1 MEILA
6 VIQARGGSKGIPK
19 KNIYPISG
27 YPLISYTIVA
37 AMKSQLISDLIV
49 STDSDEIADV
59 ARTYGA
65 KVPFIRPDHL
75 AGDKV
80 LSVDSL
86 HHAVLET
93 EKIYSKKYDYVIE
106 LPCVSPLRDHHD
118 IDDALNKLIQNESD
132 SVISVVNTGEKH
144 PVRLKK
150 IINEEIH
157 DITEEFPEPGQN
169 SRRQDLSPPSFIR
182 NGAIYAMR
190 RDTLI
195 NDKSRHG
202 NRSLA
207 FVMQEEKS
215 VNIDTVEDLK
225 IAEFKINN
233 GDCNNNPWEAKN
245 YEIEKVIK
253 KQKNTLLVTTPIHF
267 LPEVKSDLI
276 KYFSCIFAPE
286 AKKETLIELFK
297 NESIDAWL
305 CSPCPK
311 YQINEE
317 VIGKVKN
324 LKMIVTPS
332 TGSNHID
339 HDFCKKNKIEVHSLK
354 DTDFV
359 SNIYASSEYAFTL
372 MLSVVRNL
380 PKASKSALSYKWREV
395 EDEFRGIE
403 LIDKKLGIIGYGRIG
418 SNVARYA
425 NAMGISVGAFDPY
438 KEIDSPV
445 IKYSSHLDLLKNS
458 DIVLIAVHLDSST
471 ENMVDSSWFNSMKD
485 GVFFINVSRGEI
497 VVEEDLI
504 HALESRK
511 IKSAGLDVIRN
522 EISSE
527 LKSSKVINYA
537 KDNDNLVITPHIAG
551 LTVDSERKAAE
562 FSLDILRKSLKG
574 NK

>member
-195 NDKSRHG
+195 NDNSRHG
-202 NRSLA
+202 NRRLSL
-207 FVMQEEKS
+207 
-215 VNIDTVEDLK
+215 
-225 IAEFKINN
+225 
-233 GDCNNNPWEAKN
+233 CR
-245 YEIEKVIK
+245 
-253 KQKNTLLVTTPIHF
+253 
-267 LPEVKSDLI
+267 
-276 KYFSCIFAPE
+276 
-286 AKKETLIELFK
+286 
-297 NESIDAWL
+297 
-305 CSPCPK
+305 
-311 YQINEE
+311 
-317 VIGKVKN
+317 
-324 LKMIVTPS
+324 
-332 TGSNHID
+332 
-339 HDFCKKNKIEVHSLK
+339 KKNQSILIRLK
-354 DTDFV
+354 T
-359 SNIYASSEYAFTL
+359 
-372 MLSVVRNL
+372 
-380 PKASKSALSYKWREV
+380 
-395 EDEFRGIE
+395 
-403 LIDKKLGIIGYGRIG
+403 
-418 SNVARYA
+418 
-425 NAMGISVGAFDPY
+425 
-438 KEIDSPV
+438 
-445 IKYSSHLDLLKNS
+445 
-458 DIVLIAVHLDSST
+458 
-471 ENMVDSSWFNSMKD
+471 
-485 GVFFINVSRGEI
+485 
-497 VVEEDLI
+497 
-504 HALESRK
+504 
-511 IKSAGLDVIRN
+511 
-522 EISSE
+522 
-527 LKSSKVINYA
+527 
-537 KDNDNLVITPHIAG
+537 
-551 LTVDSERKAAE
+551 
-562 FSLDILRKSLKG
+562 
-574 NK
+574 